1 MRGFDS
7 LQVYALRRIGRFSRS
22 FYEKVFRWDIF
33 FHIRKDKEDENL
45 DNFREW
51 LSDNLRYIMLG
62 GAVLLIVLVLFFGV
76 RACVGKKKTN
86 RAAISRLSQISRMRI
101 PILSPMTARLRT
113 AKEDDNPL
121 VKDNGEIK
129 ELMKQYYTA
138 LGSKDVAALKTIT
151 EGLTPTEEARIT
163 NAQYIEG
170 YELSEVYTK
179 KRI

>member
-1 MRGFDS
+1 
-7 LQVYALRRIGRFSRS
+7 
-22 FYEKVFRWDIF
+22 
-33 FHIRKDKEDENL
+33 
-45 DNFREW
+45 
-51 LSDNLRYIMLG
+51 
-62 GAVLLIVLVLFFGV
+62 
-76 RACVGKKKTN
+76 
-86 RAAISRLSQISRMRI
+86 MRI
-101 PILSPMTARLRT
+101 PILSPMTARPQT

-179 KRI
+179 KGP